1 MNERVRDYFGA
12 MGEEIRVVKQ
22 KKVDSFDASTEGEQH
37 AFTSLRRNKTNTH
50 FPLRIQSGSIR
61 GIQARS
67 RLL

>member
-37 AFTSLRRNKTNTH
+37 AKQASLY
-50 FPLRIQSGSIR
+50 
-61 GIQARS
+61 
-67 RLL
+67 